1 MAVVIAGECFS
12 PPLADWKFEVGT
24 NDQVIVKVVLLR
36 LTMDFLTSTTE
47 YDEYYSKIGDYSAL
61 MPDSATEEDAQTKLV
76 VAVWGA
82 RWLSADDLTNLS
94 R

>member
-1 MAVVIAGECFS
+1 
-12 PPLADWKFEVGT
+12 
-24 NDQVIVKVVLLR
+24 VKVVPLR
-36 LTMDFLTSTTE
+36 LTMDFLTSTRE
-47 YDEYYSKIGDYSAL
+47 YDEYYSKIKDYVSLLPSSAQER
-61 MPDSATEEDAQTKLV
+61 DTQRKW